1 MNLRGGANL
10 MSVSDDSPNDPSLS
24 SSESDLDD
32 FNLFDPEI
40 QQCPHMYYAKMQK
53 ERGVFETDALGTP
66 LYLVTK
72 YEDVAACAMNTSA
85 FSSRFDAGSMEGN
98 SEYARRAQ
106 ELYEQEGGFDRV
118 GTMLTVDP
126 PEHTRYRRLVSQ
138 AFTPK
143 AIAALEPTIRE
154 LAGQLID
161 ELISGTAIGQSLDF
175 VELFAVPL
183 PVAVIAK
190 ALNVPDDRL
199 GDFKRWSDASVAGIG
214 TNISI
219 DERLAADREVIEFQK
234 YFADQLELRR
244 KTPQDD
250 ILTDLVNA
258 QIDNDDPE
266 GFDSAP
272 LDIAEMLS
280 MIQQLL
286 VAGNQTTTHLLG
298 EMLLLLDEHPEE
310 WARLAEDPLYGKDV
324 ADEALRLAAPT
335 QGMFRV
341 VSEDTQVGSTSLS
354 AGSRVVLM
362 YAAANRDPEMW
373 EHPDTFQPGREGQA
387 KHLSFGKGPH
397 YCVGAGLAR
406 LEARIVAETLG
417 ERLSSIQV
425 TNRSE
430 LRYIP
435 SFVLRGPQ
443 RIDVVVSAKEVTGNG

>member
-1 MNLRGGANL
+1 MNLRGGGNS

-85 FSSRFDAGSMEGN
+85 FSSRFDVGSMEGN

-106 ELYEQEGGFDRV
+106 ELYEQEGGFDRI

-373 EHPDTFQPGREGQA
+373 DHPDTFQPGREGQA

>member
-1 MNLRGGANL
+1 MP
-10 MSVSDDSPNDPSLS
+10 VSGDSPNDASLH

-32 FNLFDPEI
+32 FSLFDSEI
-40 QQCPHMYYAKMQK
+40 QQCPHGYYAKMQN
-53 ERGVFETDALGTP
+53 EEGVFETDALGTP
-66 LYLVTK
+66 IYLVTR
-72 YEDVAACAMNTSA
+72 YEDVAACAMNASA
-85 FSSRFDAGSMEGN
+85 FSSRFDAGSMAGN
-98 SEYARRAQ
+98 SEYARRAR
-106 ELYEQEGGFDRV
+106 ELYEQEDGFDRV

-154 LAGQLID
+154 LAGQLVD
-161 ELISGTAIGQSLDF
+161 QLISGTATGQSLDF

-199 GDFKRWSDASVAGIG
+199 RDFKRWSDASVAGIG

-258 QIDNDDPE
+258 QINTADAE

-280 MIQQLL
+280 IIQQLL

-298 EMLLLLDEHPEE
+298 EMLLLLDEHPEQ

-341 VSEDTQVGSTSLS
+341 VSEDTQIGSTALS

-373 EHPDTFQPGREGQA
+373 EHPDTFQPGREGQT

-417 ERLSSIQV
+417 ERLSNIQV

-430 LRYIP
+430 LRYMP

-443 RIDVVVSAKEVTGNG
+443 RIDVIVSAKKEMTNG

>member
-1 MNLRGGANL
+1 

-373 EHPDTFQPGREGQA
+373 DHPDTFQPGREGQA

>member
-1 MNLRGGANL
+1 
-10 MSVSDDSPNDPSLS
+10 MSTSDDSLDDAPLKP
-24 SSESDLDD
+24 SESDLND
-32 FNLFDPEI
+32 FSLFDSEI
-40 QQCPHMYYAKMQK
+40 QQCPHRYYAKMQS
-53 ERGVFETDALGTP
+53 EQGVFETDALGTSI
-66 LYLVTK
+66 YLVTR
-72 YEDVAACAMNTSA
+72 YEDVAACAVNTSA
-85 FSSRFDAGSMEGN
+85 FSSRFDVGSMQGN

-154 LAGQLID
+154 LAGRLID
-161 ELISGTAIGQSLDF
+161 QLISGTATGQSLDF

-258 QIDNDDPE
+258 QIDNDDAE

-280 MIQQLL
+280 IIQQLL

-298 EMLLLLDEHPEE
+298 EMLLLLDEYPEQ

-341 VSEDTQVGSTSLS
+341 VSEETQIGSTTLS

-362 YAAANRDPEMW
+362 YAAANRDPEIW
-373 EHPDTFQPGREGQA
+373 EHPDTFQPGRDGQA

-417 ERLSSIQV
+417 ERLSHIQV

-443 RIDVVVSAKEVTGNG
+443 RIDVVVSAKGAAGNG

>member
-1 MNLRGGANL
+1 

>member
-1 MNLRGGANL
+1 MNLRGGGNL

-24 SSESDLDD
+24 SSESHLDD

-53 ERGVFETDALGTP
+53 EQGVFETDALGTP

>member
-1 MNLRGGANL
+1 
-10 MSVSDDSPNDPSLS
+10 MSMSDDSPNDAPLQ

-32 FNLFDPEI
+32 FSLFDSEI
-40 QQCPHMYYAKMQK
+40 QQCPHRYYAKMQS
-53 ERGVFETDALGTP
+53 EQGVFETDALGTP
-66 LYLVTK
+66 IYLVTR
-72 YEDVAACAMNTSA
+72 YEDVAACAMNTAA

-154 LAGQLID
+154 LADQLID
-161 ELISGTAIGQSLDF
+161 QLISGTAAGQSLDF

-234 YFADQLELRR
+234 FFADQLELRR
-244 KTPQDD
+244 ATPQDD

-258 QIDNDDPE
+258 QIDNDNAE

-272 LDIAEMLS
+272 LNMAEMLS
-280 MIQQLL
+280 IIQQLL

-298 EMLLLLDEHPEE
+298 EMLLLLDEHPEQ

-341 VSEDTQVGSTSLS
+341 VSEDTQIGSTTLP

-373 EHPDTFQPGREGQA
+373 EHPDTFQPGRDGQA

-417 ERLSSIQV
+417 KRLSHIQV

-443 RIDVVVSAKEVTGNG
+443 QIDVVVSAKEASGNG

>member
-1 MNLRGGANL
+1 MNLRGGGNL

>member
-1 MNLRGGANL
+1 MP
-10 MSVSDDSPNDPSLS
+10 VSGDSPNDASLH

-32 FNLFDPEI
+32 FSLFDSEI
-40 QQCPHMYYAKMQK
+40 QQCPHGYYAKMQN
-53 ERGVFETDALGTP
+53 EEGVFETDALGTP
-66 LYLVTK
+66 IYLVTR
-72 YEDVAACAMNTSA
+72 YEDVAACAMNASA

-98 SEYARRAQ
+98 SEYARRAR
-106 ELYEQEGGFDRV
+106 ELYEQEDGFDRI

-154 LAGQLID
+154 LAGQLVD
-161 ELISGTAIGQSLDF
+161 QLISGTATGQSLDF

-199 GDFKRWSDASVAGIG
+199 RDFKRWSDASVAGIG

-258 QIDNDDPE
+258 QINTADAE
-266 GFDSAP
+266 GFDSTP

-280 MIQQLL
+280 IIQQLL

-298 EMLLLLDEHPEE
+298 EMLLLLDEHPEQ

-341 VSEDTQVGSTSLS
+341 VSEDTQIGSTALS

-373 EHPDTFQPGREGQA
+373 EHPDTFQPGREGQT

-417 ERLSSIQV
+417 ERLSNIQV

-430 LRYIP
+430 LRYMP

-443 RIDVVVSAKEVTGNG
+443 RIDVIVSAKKEMTNG

>member
-1 MNLRGGANL
+1 MNLRGGGNL

-40 QQCPHMYYAKMQK
+40 QQCPHTYYAKMQK
-53 ERGVFETDALGTP
+53 KPGVYETDALGTP
-66 LYLVTK
+66 IYLVTK

-85 FSSRFDAGSMEGN
+85 FSSRFDVGSMEGN

-154 LAGQLID
+154 LADQLID
-161 ELISGTAIGQSLDF
+161 QLISGTATGQSLDF

-219 DERLAADREVIEFQK
+219 DERLAADREVIKFQK

-266 GFDSAP
+266 GFDSPP

-280 MIQQLL
+280 IIQQLL

-298 EMLLLLDEHPEE
+298 EMLLLLDEHPEQ
-310 WARLAEDPLYGKDV
+310 WARLAEDPLYGKDI

-341 VSEDTQVGSTSLS
+341 VSEDTQIGSTVLS

-373 EHPDTFQPGREGQA
+373 ERPNTFQPGRESQA

-417 ERLSSIQV
+417 ERLSSIEV

>member
-1 MNLRGGANL
+1 MNLRGGGNL

-280 MIQQLL
+280 IIQQLL

-310 WARLAEDPLYGKDV
+310 WARLTEDPLYGKDV

>member
-1 MNLRGGANL
+1 

-53 ERGVFETDALGTP
+53 EQGVFETDALGTP

>member
-1 MNLRGGANL
+1 MNLRGGGNL

-24 SSESDLDD
+24 SSENDLDD

-280 MIQQLL
+280 IIQQLL

-417 ERLSSIQV
+417 ERLSRIQV

>member
-1 MNLRGGANL
+1 MNLRGGGNS

-53 ERGVFETDALGTP
+53 EQGVFETDALGTP

>member
-1 MNLRGGANL
+1 M
-10 MSVSDDSPNDPSLS
+10 SDDSPNDAPLKP
-24 SSESDLDD
+24 SESDLDD
-32 FNLFDPEI
+32 FSLFDSEI
-40 QQCPHMYYAKMQK
+40 QQCPHRYYAKMQS
-53 ERGVFETDALGTP
+53 EQGAFETDALGTP
-66 LYLVTK
+66 IYLVTR

-154 LAGQLID
+154 LAGRLID
-161 ELISGTAIGQSLDF
+161 QLISGTATGQSLDF

-258 QIDNDDPE
+258 QIDNDDAE
-266 GFDSAP
+266 SFDSAP

-280 MIQQLL
+280 IIQQLL

-298 EMLLLLDEHPEE
+298 EMLLLLDEYPEQ

-341 VSEDTQVGSTSLS
+341 VSEETQIGSTTLS

-362 YAAANRDPEMW
+362 YAAANRDPEVW
-373 EHPDTFQPGREGQA
+373 EHPDTFQPGRDGQA

-417 ERLSSIQV
+417 ERLSHIQV

-443 RIDVVVSAKEVTGNG
+443 RIDVVVSAKGAAGNG

>member
-1 MNLRGGANL
+1 MNLRGGGNL

-24 SSESDLDD
+24 SSENDLDD

-72 YEDVAACAMNTSA
+72 YEDVAACAMNTSV

-310 WARLAEDPLYGKDV
+310 WARLTEDPLYGKDV

-417 ERLSSIQV
+417 ERLSRIQV

>member
-1 MNLRGGANL
+1 

-24 SSESDLDD
+24 SSENDLDD

-72 YEDVAACAMNTSA
+72 YEDVAACAMNTSV

-280 MIQQLL
+280 IIQQLL

>member
-1 MNLRGGANL
+1 

-24 SSESDLDD
+24 SSENDLDD

-280 MIQQLL
+280 IIQQLL

-310 WARLAEDPLYGKDV
+310 WARLTEDPLYGKDV

>member
-1 MNLRGGANL
+1 

-24 SSESDLDD
+24 SSENDLDD

-72 YEDVAACAMNTSA
+72 YEDVAACAMNTSV

>member
-1 MNLRGGANL
+1 

-154 LAGQLID
+154 LADQLID
-161 ELISGTAIGQSLDF
+161 QLISGTATGQSLDF

-199 GDFKRWSDASVAGIG
+199 GDFKR
-214 TNISI
+214 
-219 DERLAADREVIEFQK
+219 
-234 YFADQLELRR
+234 
-244 KTPQDD
+244 
-250 ILTDLVNA
+250 
-258 QIDNDDPE
+258 
-266 GFDSAP
+266 
-272 LDIAEMLS
+272 
-280 MIQQLL
+280 
-286 VAGNQTTTHLLG
+286 
-298 EMLLLLDEHPEE
+298 
-310 WARLAEDPLYGKDV
+310 
-324 ADEALRLAAPT
+324 
-335 QGMFRV
+335 
-341 VSEDTQVGSTSLS
+341 
-354 AGSRVVLM
+354 
-362 YAAANRDPEMW
+362 
-373 EHPDTFQPGREGQA
+373 
-387 KHLSFGKGPH
+387 
-397 YCVGAGLAR
+397 
-406 LEARIVAETLG
+406 
-417 ERLSSIQV
+417 
-425 TNRSE
+425 
-430 LRYIP
+430 
-435 SFVLRGPQ
+435 
-443 RIDVVVSAKEVTGNG
+443 

>member
-1 MNLRGGANL
+1 MQ
-10 MSVSDDSPNDPSLS
+10 
-24 SSESDLDD
+24 SE
-32 FNLFDPEI
+32 
-40 QQCPHMYYAKMQK
+40 Q
-53 ERGVFETDALGTP
+53 GVFETDALGTP
-66 LYLVTK
+66 IYLVTR
-72 YEDVAACAMNTSA
+72 YEDVAACAMNTAA

-154 LAGQLID
+154 LADQLID
-161 ELISGTAIGQSLDF
+161 QLISGTAAGQSLDF

-234 YFADQLELRR
+234 FFADQLELRR
-244 KTPQDD
+244 ATPQDD

-258 QIDNDDPE
+258 QIDNDNAE

-272 LDIAEMLS
+272 LNMAEMLS
-280 MIQQLL
+280 IIQQLL

-298 EMLLLLDEHPEE
+298 EMLLLLDEHPEQ

-341 VSEDTQVGSTSLS
+341 VSEDTQIGSTTLP

-373 EHPDTFQPGREGQA
+373 EHPDTFQPGRDGQA

-417 ERLSSIQV
+417 KRLSHIQV

-443 RIDVVVSAKEVTGNG
+443 QIDVVVSAKEASGNG

>member
-1 MNLRGGANL
+1 MNLRGGGNL

-24 SSESDLDD
+24 SSENDLDD

-280 MIQQLL
+280 IIQQLL

-310 WARLAEDPLYGKDV
+310 WARLTEDPLYGKDV

-443 RIDVVVSAKEVTGNG
+443 RIDVAVSAKEVTGNG

>member
-1 MNLRGGANL
+1 

-190 ALNVPDDRL
+190 ALNFQGPVICDIIIPREQLIIPTVSSRVNEDGSMSSRPLEDMFPFL
-199 GDFKRWSDASVAGIG
+199 
-214 TNISI
+214 
-219 DERLAADREVIEFQK
+219 DREE
-234 YFADQLELRR
+234 YR
-244 KTPQDD
+244 KNLF
-250 ILTDLVNA
+250 I
-258 QIDNDDPE
+258 
-266 GFDSAP
+266 
-272 LDIAEMLS
+272 
-280 MIQQLL
+280 
-286 VAGNQTTTHLLG
+286 
-298 EMLLLLDEHPEE
+298 
-310 WARLAEDPLYGKDV
+310 
-324 ADEALRLAAPT
+324 
-335 QGMFRV
+335 
-341 VSEDTQVGSTSLS
+341 
-354 AGSRVVLM
+354 
-362 YAAANRDPEMW
+362 
-373 EHPDTFQPGREGQA
+373 
-387 KHLSFGKGPH
+387 
-397 YCVGAGLAR
+397 
-406 LEARIVAETLG
+406 
-417 ERLSSIQV
+417 
-425 TNRSE
+425 
-430 LRYIP
+430 
-435 SFVLRGPQ
+435 
-443 RIDVVVSAKEVTGNG
+443 KEV

>member
-1 MNLRGGANL
+1 MNLRGGGNL

-53 ERGVFETDALGTP
+53 EQGVFETDALGTP
-66 LYLVTK
+66 LYLVTR

-85 FSSRFDAGSMEGN
+85 FSSRFDVGSMEGN

-373 EHPDTFQPGREGQA
+373 DHPDTFQPGREGQA

>member
-1 MNLRGGANL
+1 

-24 SSESDLDD
+24 SSENDLDD

-72 YEDVAACAMNTSA
+72 YEDVAACAMNTSV

-280 MIQQLL
+280 IIQQLL

-310 WARLAEDPLYGKDV
+310 WARLTEDPLYGKDV

>member
-1 MNLRGGANL
+1 
-10 MSVSDDSPNDPSLS
+10 MSTSDDSLDHVPPKP
-24 SSESDLDD
+24 SESDLND
-32 FNLFDPEI
+32 FSLFDSEI
-40 QQCPHMYYAKMQK
+40 QQCPHRYYAKMQS
-53 ERGVFETDALGTP
+53 EQGVFETDALGTSI
-66 LYLVTK
+66 YLVTR

-85 FSSRFDAGSMEGN
+85 FSSRFDVGSMQGN

-154 LAGQLID
+154 LAGRLID
-161 ELISGTAIGQSLDF
+161 HLISGTATGQSLDF

-258 QIDNDDPE
+258 QINNDDAE

-280 MIQQLL
+280 IIQQLL

-298 EMLLLLDEHPEE
+298 EMLLLLDEHPEQ

-341 VSEDTQVGSTSLS
+341 VSEDTQIGSTALS

-373 EHPDTFQPGREGQA
+373 EHPDTFQPGREGQT

-417 ERLSSIQV
+417 ERLSNIQV

-443 RIDVVVSAKEVTGNG
+443 RIDVIVSAKKEMTNG

>member
-1 MNLRGGANL
+1 
-10 MSVSDDSPNDPSLS
+10 
-24 SSESDLDD
+24 
-32 FNLFDPEI
+32 
-40 QQCPHMYYAKMQK
+40 
-53 ERGVFETDALGTP
+53 
-66 LYLVTK
+66 
-72 YEDVAACAMNTSA
+72 
-85 FSSRFDAGSMEGN
+85 
-98 SEYARRAQ
+98 
-106 ELYEQEGGFDRV
+106 
-118 GTMLTVDP
+118 
-126 PEHTRYRRLVSQ
+126 
-138 AFTPK
+138 
-143 AIAALEPTIRE
+143 
-154 LAGQLID
+154 
-161 ELISGTAIGQSLDF
+161 

>member
-1 MNLRGGANL
+1 MNLRGGGNL

-24 SSESDLDD
+24 SSENDLDD

-72 YEDVAACAMNTSA
+72 YEDVAACAMNTSV

>member
-1 MNLRGGANL
+1 MNLRGGGNL

-24 SSESDLDD
+24 SSENDLDD

-72 YEDVAACAMNTSA
+72 YEDVAACAMNTSV
-85 FSSRFDAGSMEGN
+85 FSSRFDAGSMEGT

>member
-1 MNLRGGANL
+1 MNLRGGGNL

-24 SSESDLDD
+24 SSENDLDD

-72 YEDVAACAMNTSA
+72 YEDVAACAMNTSV

-280 MIQQLL
+280 IIQQLL

-417 ERLSSIQV
+417 ERLSRIEV

>member
-1 MNLRGGANL
+1 
-10 MSVSDDSPNDPSLS
+10 MSMSDDSPNDAPLKP
-24 SSESDLDD
+24 SESDLDD
-32 FNLFDPEI
+32 FSLFDSEI
-40 QQCPHMYYAKMQK
+40 QQCPHRYYAKMQS
-53 ERGVFETDALGTP
+53 EQGAFETDALGTP
-66 LYLVTK
+66 IYLVTR

-154 LAGQLID
+154 LAGRLID
-161 ELISGTAIGQSLDF
+161 QLISGTATGQSLDF

-258 QIDNDDPE
+258 QIDNDDAE
-266 GFDSAP
+266 SFDSAP

-280 MIQQLL
+280 IIQQLL

-298 EMLLLLDEHPEE
+298 EMLLLLDEYPEQ

-341 VSEDTQVGSTSLS
+341 VSEETQIGSTTLS

-362 YAAANRDPEMW
+362 YAAANRDPEVW
-373 EHPDTFQPGREGQA
+373 EHPDTFQPGRDGQA

-417 ERLSSIQV
+417 ERLSHIQV

-443 RIDVVVSAKEVTGNG
+443 RIDVVVSAKGAAGNG

>member
-1 MNLRGGANL
+1 
-10 MSVSDDSPNDPSLS
+10 MSTSDDSLDDAPLKP
-24 SSESDLDD
+24 SESDLND
-32 FNLFDPEI
+32 FSLFDSEI
-40 QQCPHMYYAKMQK
+40 QQCPHRYYAKMQS
-53 ERGVFETDALGTP
+53 EQGVFETDALGTSI
-66 LYLVTK
+66 YLVTR
-72 YEDVAACAMNTSA
+72 YEDVAACAVNTSA
-85 FSSRFDAGSMEGN
+85 FSSRFDVGSMQGN

-154 LAGQLID
+154 LAGRLID
-161 ELISGTAIGQSLDF
+161 HLISGTATGQSLDF

-258 QIDNDDPE
+258 QIDNDDAE

-280 MIQQLL
+280 IIQQLL

-298 EMLLLLDEHPEE
+298 EMLLLLDEYPEQ

-341 VSEDTQVGSTSLS
+341 VSEETQIGSTTLS

-362 YAAANRDPEMW
+362 YAAANRDPEVW
-373 EHPDTFQPGREGQA
+373 EHPDTFQPGRDGQA

-417 ERLSSIQV
+417 ERLSHIEV

-443 RIDVVVSAKEVTGNG
+443 RIDVVVSAKGAAGNG

>member
-1 MNLRGGANL
+1 

-280 MIQQLL
+280 IIQQLL

-310 WARLAEDPLYGKDV
+310 WARLTEDPLYGKDV